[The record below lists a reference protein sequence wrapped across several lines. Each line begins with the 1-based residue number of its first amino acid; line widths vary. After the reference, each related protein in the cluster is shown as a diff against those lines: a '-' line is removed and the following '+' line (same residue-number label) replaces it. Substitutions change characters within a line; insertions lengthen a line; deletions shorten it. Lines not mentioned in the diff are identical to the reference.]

1 MTGVRQALQV
11 AKEISI
17 LTVAC
22 RQELLWVE
30 GNERDVCSLSDFLE
44 HSLEYYQ
51 MWAQKGSNKSEFIG
65 RLALDP

>member
-30 GNERDVCSLSDFLE
+30 GTER
-44 HSLEYYQ
+44 
-51 MWAQKGSNKSEFIG
+51 G
-65 RLALDP
+65 RLLTLRLS